1 MASGTSGIT
10 CKMVD
15 YADVRESSELIM
27 LLNAYSM
34 DPMANQAPL
43 SDAVKSTLIAGLTQ
57 TPGAFSIIAYLPADV
72 TPKVTPN
79 MTPDVT
85 SDVTPEVTPASDSDS
100 TPVAPALDNA
110 GVSDVSSLENVDPKF
125 MLHREKS
132 PATGD
137 TYTPVGLANC
147 FMGFS
152 TFAARPLV
160 NIHDLVVLPGYR
172 GKGIGQALLQ
182 AVEQIAKER
191 GCCKLVLEVR
201 TDNPAERL
209 YRREG
214 FTDGDHPYI
223 FLSKALS
230 S

>member
-10 CKMVD
+10 CKVVD
-15 YADVRESSELIM
+15 YADARQGEELLE

-34 DPMANQAPL
+34 DRMANEAPL
-43 SDAVKSTLIAGLTQ
+43 SDSVKSTLIAGLTK
-57 TPGAFSIIAYLPADV
+57 TPGAFSIIAYLPATD
-72 TPKVTPN
+72 
-79 MTPDVT
+79 
-85 SDVTPEVTPASDSDS
+85 
-100 TPVAPALDNA
+100 
-110 GVSDVSSLENVDPKF
+110 
-125 MLHREKS
+125 
-132 PATGD
+132 D

-152 TFAARPLV
+152 TFAAKPLI

-172 GKGIGQALLQ
+172 GKGIGQVLLH
-182 AVEQIAKER
+182 AIEQIANER

-214 FTDGDHPYI
+214 FTAGDHPYI